1 MSVIVILIGASLLV
15 ALFFLG
21 AFIWSIRSGQYEDDY
36 TPSIRMLFENNS
48 TENKSNS
55 QIKTN
60 VDGTGKV

>member
-1 MSVIVILIGASLLV
+1 LV